1 MKTLLFLNL
10 LDIKSFI
17 KSVSEVDL
25 VVLVIYAL
33 SIICTAIGV
42 YFVLLATKTKKG
54 VMKEHI
60 ANMAMLNDWDRAIAY
75 ANSGDE
81 RDILIALDI
90 LWALDDPR
98 MYLEIKPLVELL
110 AKHNNQNISL
120 RSQKILE
127 RQVASLSKFPS
138 TG

>member
-1 MKTLLFLNL
+1 MRISLYLNL
-10 LDIKSFI
+10 FEIQSLIKSL
-17 KSVSEVDL
+17 SDVDL

-33 SIICTAIGV
+33 SIICAAFGV
-42 YFVLLATKTKKG
+42 YFFLLARKTKKS

-110 AKHNNQNISL
+110 AKHNDQNISL

-127 RQVASLSKFPS
+127 RQVASLSKVP
-138 TG
+138 